1 MEKVSTYDLAL
12 VIGGFLVGAAFI
24 IMIFNML
31 GGGRRGGRGHHR
43 HRHYDRG
50 DRRYYDGGYEDD
62 EGSNWLPIILLLI
75 ILGIGGVAGAQKLG
89 VFAAHQAESPIK
101 NNSIE
106 VNTPTQKS
114 TDAPKQQPGERD
126 VQYIPPEEPVVEA
139 LILDDGGE
147 YYIRVCIL
155 TKKDNLNAHCHGL
168 KAAGLRVSTLPTGKD
183 IAVYVGPYKSRAQA
197 ERVNENKGLGG
208 VVEAY

>member
-1 MEKVSTYDLAL
+1 LP
-12 VIGGFLVGAAFI
+12 
-24 IMIFNML
+24 
-31 GGGRRGGRGHHR
+31 GGGC
-43 HRHYDRG
+43 
-50 DRRYYDGGYEDD
+50 
-62 EGSNWLPIILLLI
+62 LPWGTFFSGLSE
-75 ILGIGGVAGAQKLG
+75 KNS
-89 VFAAHQAESPIK
+89 SPP
-101 NNSIE
+101 
-106 VNTPTQKS
+106 VNFPTLFRL
-114 TDAPKQQPGERD
+114 PGGERE

-168 KAAGLRVSTLPTGKD
+168 KAAGLRVSTLPTGKNV
-183 IAVYVGPYKSRAQA
+183 AVYVGPYKSRAQA